1 MEKNNDKKLV
11 KVVLESYVIRNEE
24 GVGLYRTSTREGAER
39 QLNSFCECYGQPLPF
54 KPSIT
59 KERAIVECEVVR
71 RRYSKSCRNPAKAGM
86 LITKHNIT
94 MKAQVTETFSNTVLR
109 RIIVLRTIKKGFP
122 PLSREVAGVLNWT
135 PPRLSLVKSGLCRM
149 TPDDM
154 QKLAEWVGVDME
166 SLATSEDFARVA
178 TEAARQ
184 INY

>member
-1 MEKNNDKKLV
+1 MTLLYSTYSCLKLRKKRTPFRAWRLINLNN
-11 KVVLESYVIRNEE
+11 
-24 GVGLYRTSTREGAER
+24 TA
-39 QLNSFCECYGQPLPF
+39 
-54 KPSIT
+54 
-59 KERAIVECEVVR
+59 
-71 RRYSKSCRNPAKAGM
+71 
-86 LITKHNIT
+86 

-109 RIIVLRTIKKGFP
+109 RIIVLRTIKKGNP

-166 SLATSEDFARVA
+166 SLATAEDFAKVA
-178 TEAARQ
+178 TEAAEQ